1 MSMHNPAH
9 PGEVLKQ
16 LVIEPLELTITDA
29 SEHLNISR
37 KTLSKVLNARGAIT
51 PEMALRLELVFKK
64 PSADHWLRL
73 QNAHDLWQARQHSK
87 QLHVQP
93 YSADTE
99 KVSNC

>member
-9 PGEVLKQ
+9 PGEILKE
-16 LVIEPLELTITDA
+16 LVIKPLELTITDA
-29 SEHLNISR
+29 SAHLNISR

-73 QNAHDLWQARQHSK
+73 QNAYDLWQTRQQKES
-87 QLHVQP
+87 LHVSP
-93 YSADTE
+93 YNFQAA
-99 KVSNC
+99 